1 MGNIALQ
8 ALQIV
13 EAAKK
18 QTDELLR
25 ELQALSDDEL
35 LRELQAL
42 NDDGI
47 DTEWLRQRLSE
58 IRRYRMAN
66 GIYAW
71 TREDIKKFLEIKRQ
85 KPRVKHKDEETAESE
100 LVELIA
106 MACRAWVKP
115 QMSGRKCPI
124 LAWAAKFN
132 KKLGRKCPKRA
143 LKKWAANVWDANVGT
158 QKSGRK
164 CPYWL
169 EPQMSGT
176 QMSDPQ
182 MSGTQMWGFSPRLVQ
197 ILSILLMFRSSCG
210 VNANA
215 NALRRLGCLLQI
227 ATGEGKTITVA
238 MFAAVKALLDN
249 VKVDVVTC
257 SEGLARR
264 DAQLLAEFY
273 GIFGLSVDDC
283 TDKGSLDKAKCYGA
297 DILYGDIGSFQGDIL
312 RHEFKAY
319 KKVRGSPARP
329 YESVVIDEADSM
341 LLDQVIEGHLL
352 MLSFSIPGMEYL
364 ESLQCLLWFCYTIY
378 EPTPHPTDSRKLLLT
393 VNGECV
399 ECDATE
405 FEEQLQKTAELLI
418 SGETLKLEDN
428 TTIEI
433 QIPRHLRKFVRQ
445 QLPVWFRSIKSAI
458 RMREGREYCVN
469 EGKVVPIDFQNT
481 GIKHG
486 LSMQAETLITC
497 LITNAGFTKKYREV
511 YGMSGTLGNSREQ
524 TFLRDTYNT
533 DIVLVPTFAKSK
545 LQQLDPIYAD
555 DRTDWIDK
563 IRENVFDVVVRQKR
577 AALIICETVEN
588 MTEISGSIVIPELK
602 VHKYASDC
610 DKFPESIKPLD
621 LIYTTNI
628 GGRGTDYNANPEL
641 EQNGGMHVILTFMTN
656 NERVQRQAYGRTAR
670 KGQEGT
676 ALLIVF
682 NSCTIDVRNRFAD
695 QVMTNGE
702 QKLLPLITLKEE
714 LFSKF
719 AKFYG
724 QIREES
730 KEDERLLS
738 QVEEHWGFWMY
749 EKFDLRSANDEEE
762 NNSRPLP
769 SSDVLHREFDMF
781 IQQLRG
787 KISAKD
793 LSIYENPSY
802 LVLKA
807 FDLLCNNDDY
817 SAQKHLEK
825 AIELAGGDTSAFATA
840 AHYFMA
846 LALIEKGN
854 YQLQKNDKTISQCRK
869 YQNEALEF
877 YRKAIACADKLREWV
892 SVPLIIKQTE
902 EGTDQLR
909 QINNKIQLLDQLQAK
924 CQECITY
931 IGNCPANRIC
941 KLSRWVD
948 PDPDQKKP
956 EMDELREFGIRS
968 FYELGYAK
976 PPKKWGSIIGMG
988 LLGLVQIGIGLACV
1002 CYGQF
1007 GAAAALI
1014 QNGASDIFKAAK
1026 AAFGDTVIS
1035 WAQWGVEKIVSYSIT
1050 FLKWAG
1056 TKIVEKLHLRKFTD
1070 AIGLTSKQAALI
1082 PQKSEFIKETFF
1094 NSISQEFQ
1102 QIIVEQTNL
1111 RIDLPAFQLVK
1122 GLMFSSFNAAPIPFK
1137 MNLQKATCLF
1147 GIHFVRQASD
1157 QLIRE
1162 WVNKKFKNTNDF
1174 GSLLGKCAVEGLLRE
1189 CNNQIFGSLSCKLD
1203 ENMNEQLMKQMTTEI
1218 GGETIRL
1225 SESQVKQVKEMLSG
1239 DHRWEK
1245 GNESEAFQKMKREL
1259 GWDAKYD
1266 PILSKIAQR
1275 TVGMTSLVEK
1285 NMDDHA
1291 AHCAEAL
1298 LSELSNRQ
1306 DWVRMNPSEAQYA
1319 TVDREIKNWQR
1330 KANASIDP
1338 HFVPPVIKREL
1349 LALISEGES
1358 SSTSASHS
1366 LPNFGTVIGCFCAID
1381 DNLQGELAPVLNHL
1395 YQVDSVDR
1403 MPIGQ
1408 LLKFQE
1414 EFMGPKA
1421 FAQRSEQVQNQL
1433 NEMVQKGVITAQLM
1447 NRLWRPGSGFA
1458 SSAVG
1463 AFKFSCE
1470 RLQMLMA
1477 KGLLGRNGQNVLFE
1491 QKIQEFLAYQL
1502 MCNNG
1507 LDNFLANSLT
1517 NSSKRKFGIELC
1529 KLWASLG
1536 VPPGTERTR
1545 GEMLTTSSSYYTDN
1559 VQAKIT
1565 WDRLGAA
1572 LDGVHGELRPPP
1584 VPAEEKADKELFN
1597 PTRWGQFKASNRC
1610 RKCPA
1615 SSLRAIA
1622 FSRVEC
1628 DLVERP
1634 LKRTVNSLRVA
1645 APITLAF
1652 IPNRVC
1658 QVASQAV
1665 RRGVEG
1671 LSWQDATHEAIEVL
1685 CKCDQCAREIPF
1697 TYEIMEEGQTSNRC
1711 GRYTKVY
1718 RKERIPGIRV
1728 TSFEDIERIFND
1740 MPKSYNLWVNNCKM
1754 WSTEMIKRLQ

>member
-8 ALQIV
+8 IAEVAKEAV
-13 EAAKK
+13 E
-18 QTDELLR
+18 
-25 ELQALSDDEL
+25 LSFSYLTDEL

-47 DTEWLRQRLSE
+47 DTDWLRQRLSE
-58 IRRYRMAN
+58 IRRCRMAN

-71 TREDIKKFLEIKRQ
+71 TREDIKKFLETKRQ

-106 MACRAWVKP
+106 VACRACEL
-115 QMSGRKCPI
+115 S
-124 LAWAAKFN
+124 L
-132 KKLGRKCPKRA
+132 
-143 LKKWAANVWDANVGT
+143 
-158 QKSGRK
+158 
-164 CPYWL
+164 
-169 EPQMSGT
+169 
-176 QMSDPQ
+176 
-182 MSGTQMWGFSPRLVQ
+182 GFSPRSIQ
-197 ILSILLMFRSSCG
+197 IFSILLMFRSSCG
-210 VNANA
+210 ANANANVDA

-238 MFAAVKALLDN
+238 MFAAVKALLHN

-283 TDKGSLDKAKCYGA
+283 TDKLSLDKAKCYGA

-418 SGETLKLEDN
+418 SGETLRLEGN
-428 TTIEI
+428 LTIEI

-445 QLPVWFRSIKSAI
+445 QLPVWFRSMKSAI
-458 RMREGREYCVN
+458 QMREGREYCVN

-481 GIKHG
+481 GVWQRNMHWSHGLHQFVQIKHG
-486 LSMQAETLITC
+486 LSMRAETLITC

-511 YGMSGTLGNSREQ
+511 YGLSGTLGNSREQ

-577 AALIICETVEN
+577 AALIICETLEN
-588 MTEISGSIVIPELK
+588 MTEISGSIVMPELK
-602 VHKYASDC
+602 VHKYADDS

-621 LIYTTNI
+621 SIYTTNI
-628 GGRGTDYNANPEL
+628 GGRGTDYNASPEL
-641 EQNGGMHVILTFMTN
+641 EQNGGMHVIVTFMPLN
-656 NERVQRQAYGRTAR
+656 GRVHRQAFGRTAR
-670 KGQEGT
+670 KGQKGT
-676 ALLIVF
+676 AQLIVF

-724 QIREES
+724 QVREES
-730 KEDERLLS
+730 KEDNRLLS

-769 SSDVLHREFDMF
+769 SSDVLHREFDLF

-817 SAQKHLEK
+817 WAQKHLKK

-846 LALIEKGN
+846 LALIEQGN

-869 YQNEALEF
+869 YQNDALEF

-941 KLSRWVD
+941 KRSRWVD

-976 PPKKWGSIIGMG
+976 APKKWGSIIGMG
-988 LLGLVQIGIGLACV
+988 LLGLFQIGIGLACV

-1082 PQKSEFIKETFF
+1082 PQKGEFIKETFF

-1319 TVDREIKNWQR
+1319 TVDREIRNWQR

-1338 HFVPPVIKREL
+1338 HFVLPVIKREL

-1414 EFMGPKA
+1414 AFMGPKA

-1447 NRLWRPGSGFA
+1447 NRLWRPRSGFV

-1477 KGLLGRNGQNVLFE
+1477 KGLLGRNGQNVIFE

-1502 MCNNG
+1502 ICNNG
-1507 LDNFLANSLT
+1507 LDTFLGNSLT

-1545 GEMLTTSSSYYTDN
+1545 GELLTTSSSYYTDN

-1597 PTRWGQFKASNRC
+1597 PTRWGQFKASSRC

-1671 LSWQDATHEAIEVL
+1671 PSWQDATHEAIEVL

-1697 TYEIMEEGQTSNRC
+1697 TYEIMEKGKTSNRC

-1728 TSFEDIERIFND
+1728 TAFEDIERIFND